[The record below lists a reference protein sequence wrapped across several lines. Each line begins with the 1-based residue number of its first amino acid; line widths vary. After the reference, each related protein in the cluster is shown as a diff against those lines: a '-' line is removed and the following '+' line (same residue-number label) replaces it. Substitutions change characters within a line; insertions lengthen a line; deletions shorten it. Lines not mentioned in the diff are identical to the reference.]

1 MSISGRIR
9 PLIQPSTADAPQ
21 LDSGLHS
28 HARFIQISTG
38 LGAGNIGD
46 DLMALALWA
55 NLPKTYRLDV
65 EVFPTHV
72 LQRERYPD
80 QNTYRL
86 LNESASDYWNPNSI
100 PGLLACGT
108 PVNETE
114 GLAFPMQFVG
124 ERLRRFATRDIP
136 VNAVGVGIDRLHSKR
151 ARSLFESSF
160 LGVQSWTVRS
170 PACQEAL
177 IDLGV
182 KPERILVGADWAW
195 LYEQKR
201 DLGDWGAEMWASL
214 GVDLE
219 RPLLVANLVNLVWR
233 SCAASKR
240 EIARAL
246 DTLASRHGFQ
256 IAFFCSECREGA
268 MFDRAAAEEVK
279 ARMES
284 PAVMVPNYYWSPD
297 EVLGLASHASVVLSQ
312 RYHFSVFAVLAG
324 TVPVS
329 ILRGC
334 KMRGLVLELG
344 TPASCRI
351 ENVDSEQLLNDI
363 LDAYRNRSLYLDRL
377 SMARRQLAIRAGSN
391 LAFVRQHYC

>member
-1 MSISGRIR
+1 MIR
-9 PLIQPSTADAPQ
+9 PATADAPR
-21 LDSGLHS
+21 LVPGLHS

-46 DLMALALWA
+46 DLMAQALWA
-55 NLPKTYRLDV
+55 NLPVDYRLDV
-65 EVFPTHV
+65 EVFPAHV

-80 QNTYRL
+80 RNTYKL
-86 LNESASDYWNPNSI
+86 VNESASDGWNPGSI

-124 ERLRRFATRDIP
+124 ERLRRFAARDIP
-136 VNAVGVGIDRLHSKR
+136 VDAVGIGIDRLHSKR

-160 LGVQSWTVRS
+160 LNVQSWTVRT
-170 PACQEAL
+170 PYCQESL

-182 KPERILVGADWAW
+182 EPERILVGADWAW
-195 LYEQKR
+195 LYKQKR
-201 DLGDWGAEMWASL
+201 DLTAWGAEIWASL

-219 RPLLVANLVNLVWR
+219 RPLLMANLVNLVWR
-233 SCAASKR
+233 SRAASKM

-256 IAFFCSECREGA
+256 IAFFCNECREGE
-268 MFDRAAAEEVK
+268 MFDRAAAEEV
-279 ARMES
+279 RSMMER
-284 PAVMVPNYYWSPD
+284 PAVIVPNYYWSPD
-297 EVLGLASHASVVLSQ
+297 EVLGLTAHASVVVSQ
-312 RYHFSVFAVLAG
+312 RYHFSVFAAMAG

-334 KMRGLVLELG
+334 KMRGLVQELG

-351 ENVDSEQLLNDI
+351 ENVESEQLLDDI

-377 SMARRQLAIRAGSN
+377 SMARRQLAIRAGN
-391 LAFVRQHYC
+391 NFAFFRHRFL